1 MQLPLQITY
10 RNMESSAAVEADI
23 QSRVDKL
30 EEINAQIISCKVV
43 VEAPARSQ
51 QQGGLFKVS
60 IDLTCPEGKVVVNK
74 EPSGKNKAHEDC
86 YVALRDAFKA
96 AARQLEK
103 YSERRRG
110 DVKSHDETPYG
121 QISYLAPMED
131 YGMIRT
137 VDSREVYFHRN
148 TVQNADFDALTVG
161 TSVSFSE
168 VEGEKGSQATVVRI
182 KG

>member
-10 RNMESSAAVEADI
+10 RNMDSSAAVEADI
-23 QSRVDKL
+23 QGRVDKL
-30 EEINAQIISCKVV
+30 EEINSEIISCKVV
-43 VEAPARSQ
+43 LEAPAKSQ

-60 IDLTCPEGKVVVNK
+60 IDLSCPEGKVVVNK

-86 YVALRDAFKA
+86 YVALRDAFRA
-96 AARQLEK
+96 AGRQLEK

-110 DVKSHDETPYG
+110 EVKTHAETPFG

-131 YGMIRT
+131 YGMIT
-137 VDSREVYFHRN
+137 TPDSREIYFHRN
-148 TVQNADFDALTVG
+148 SVHNADFDSLAVG
-161 TSVSFSE
+161 TQVTFNE
-168 VEGEKGSQATVVRI
+168 EEGDKGPQANVVKI

>member
-30 EEINAQIISCKVV
+30 EDINAQIISCKVV
-43 VEAPARSQ
+43 VEAPPRSQ

-60 IDLTCPEGKVVVNK
+60 IDLTCPEGKVVVNR

-96 AARQLEK
+96 AARQLENTA
-103 YSERRRG
+103 SVAGVMSRFTAR
-110 DVKSHDETPYG
+110 P
-121 QISYLAPMED
+121 PMARSV
-131 YGMIRT
+131 ILPPWRIT
-137 VDSREVYFHRN
+137 V
-148 TVQNADFDALTVG
+148 
-161 TSVSFSE
+161 
-168 VEGEKGSQATVVRI
+168 
-182 KG
+182 

>member
-10 RNMESSAAVEADI
+10 RNMDSSAAVEADI
-23 QSRVDKL
+23 QGRVDKL
-30 EEINAQIISCKVV
+30 EEINSEIISCKVV
-43 VEAPARSQ
+43 VEAPPKSQ

-60 IDLTCPEGKVVVNK
+60 IDLSCPEGKVVVNK

-86 YVALRDAFKA
+86 YVALRDAFSA
-96 AARQLEK
+96 AGRQLEK

-110 DVKSHDETPYG
+110 EVKTHAEPPFG

-131 YGMIRT
+131 YGMINT
-137 VDSREVYFHRN
+137 PDSREIYFHRN
-148 TVQNADFDALTVG
+148 SVHNADFDSLAVG
-161 TSVSFSE
+161 TQVTFNE
-168 VEGEKGSQATVVRI
+168 EEGDKGPQANVVKI

>member
-1 MQLPLQITY
+1 MQIPLQITF
-10 RNMESSAAVEADI
+10 RNMEPSAAVEADI
-23 QSRVDKL
+23 EGRVDKL

-43 VEAPARSQ
+43 VEAPPRSQ

-60 IDLTCPEGKVVVNK
+60 IDLTCPEGKVVVSK

-96 AARQLEK
+96 ATRQLEK

-110 DVKSHDETPYG
+110 DVKSHTETPYG
-121 QISYLAPMED
+121 QVSYLAPMED
-131 YGMIRT
+131 YGMIT
-137 VDSREVYFHRN
+137 TLDNREIYFHRN
-148 TVQNADFDALTVG
+148 SVQNADFDALVVG
-161 TSVSFSE
+161 SLVTFNE
-168 VEGEKGSQATVVRI
+168 VEGEKGAQANVVKV